1 MADRYLWLNDRKRVV
16 KFGMG
21 EKYLE
26 GDPGENVGK
35 GNLKLGNQL
44 GLKTVP
50 IILVLISR
58 KYSQPTGSWL
68 F

>member
-1 MADRYLWLNDRKRVV
+1 
-16 KFGMG
+16 MG